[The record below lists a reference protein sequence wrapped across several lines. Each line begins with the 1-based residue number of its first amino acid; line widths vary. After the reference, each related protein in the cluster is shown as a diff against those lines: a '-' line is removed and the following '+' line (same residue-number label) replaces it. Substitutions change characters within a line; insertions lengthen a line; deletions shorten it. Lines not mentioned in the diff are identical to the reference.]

1 MQSGSSKKTQ
11 MGHVSFSS
19 MLMMIIYWVKTN
31 INKKNTKALLN
42 ASKKVGL
49 GVNIEKTK
57 YVLMTAFWDIALCS
71 LIQVE

>member
-1 MQSGSSKKTQ
+1 

-19 MLMMIIYWVKTN
+19 MLLMIINWVKTN

-42 ASKKVGL
+42 VSKKVGL

-57 YVLMTAFWDIALCS
+57 YVLMTAFWDIPLCS